1 MRKRSTAHDDRGRHL
16 ATVKSSCHRL
26 ILFAFALSLL
36 SSPLAAVAKEPMLS
50 GVGAAMQEMVAKNEI
65 AGAVTVVVTPDKI
78 VHLETTGFAE
88 VAAKKPMRP
97 DTLFWIASMTKPITA
112 VAILM
117 LQDEGRLNV
126 ADPVSKYLP
135 EFAQLKTPS
144 GKPANL

>member
-1 MRKRSTAHDDRGRHL
+1 AYSATTREAAPPRVMRKRSTAHDDRGRHM

-36 SSPLAAVAKEPMLS
+36 SSPLAGVAKEPMLA

-78 VHLETTGFAE
+78 VHFETTGFAE

-117 LQDEGRLNV
+117 LQ
-126 ADPVSKYLP
+126 
-135 EFAQLKTPS
+135 
-144 GKPANL
+144 